1 MPDNSQRPTLIWPNK
16 DQYLIHNIAGGY
28 SFSWSDKDDEVAQF
42 TRTGTLGDGADNL
55 LIRGESGAVLRS
67 LAGGDLGDKTGQVK
81 LCYIDPPFNTTKK
94 FEHYSDRLPM
104 EQWLSFM
111 RQRLQ
116 LIRPLL
122 SPTGSIWVHL
132 DESTHHVAR
141 LLLDEVFG
149 ADRFVGEVYWQR
161 RTDRDNRSAF
171 SRVVD
176 VLLVYAADDPKAF
189 RAGRNLL
196 ERTDTSAYSNPD
208 GDPRG
213 PWMADNITAQAGH
226 GTPAQFYTLTTPAGR
241 VCELPTGRCWLYTK
255 PRFDELVADNRIWFG
270 ADGTGRPSVKRFLS
284 EVQDGLVPKNLWQA
298 CEVGTTTQA
307 KREIKA
313 LFPQAN
319 PFDTPKPERLL
330 ERVIHIATNPGD
342 LVLDCFAGSGTTA
355 AVAHKMGRRWITCE
369 LVDSTFDTF
378 VLPRLDKVI
387 SGEDSGGVSTTCDRR
402 VAQAPAVAGGGTIS
416 PQRAYEFQSVLRA
429 LVKEN
434 PHLRGDDTIRQLR
447 KATATRVEPGHAVW
461 FGGGGAQ
468 VYRQGTC

>member
-226 GTPAQFYTLTTPAGR
+226 GTPA
-241 VCELPTGRCWLYTK
+241 VLY
-255 PRFDELVADNRIWFG
+255 ADNACGPRVRA
-270 ADGTGRPSVKRFLS
+270 ADGPVL
-284 EVQDGLVPKNLWQA
+284 
-298 CEVGTTTQA
+298 
-307 KREIKA
+307 A
-313 LFPQAN
+313 L
-319 PFDTPKPERLL
+319 
-330 ERVIHIATNPGD
+330 H
-342 LVLDCFAGSGTTA
+342 
-355 AVAHKMGRRWITCE
+355 
-369 LVDSTFDTF
+369 
-378 VLPRLDKVI
+378 
-387 SGEDSGGVSTTCDRR
+387 
-402 VAQAPAVAGGGTIS
+402 QAP
-416 PQRAYEFQSVLRA
+416 L
-429 LVKEN
+429 
-434 PHLRGDDTIRQLR
+434 
-447 KATATRVEPGHAVW
+447 
-461 FGGGGAQ
+461 
-468 VYRQGTC
+468 

>member
-1 MPDNSQRPTLIWPNK
+1 M
-16 DQYLIHNIAGGY
+16 
-28 SFSWSDKDDEVAQF
+28 
-42 TRTGTLGDGADNL
+42 
-55 LIRGESGAVLRS
+55 
-67 LAGGDLGDKTGQVK
+67 
-81 LCYIDPPFNTTKK
+81 
-94 FEHYSDRLPM
+94 
-104 EQWLSFM
+104 
-111 RQRLQ
+111 
-116 LIRPLL
+116 
-122 SPTGSIWVHL
+122 
-132 DESTHHVAR
+132 
-141 LLLDEVFG
+141 
-149 ADRFVGEVYWQR
+149 
-161 RTDRDNRSAF
+161 
-171 SRVVD
+171 
-176 VLLVYAADDPKAF
+176 
-189 RAGRNLL
+189 
-196 ERTDTSAYSNPD
+196 
-208 GDPRG
+208 
-213 PWMADNITAQAGH
+213 
-226 GTPAQFYTLTTPAGR
+226 
-241 VCELPTGRCWLYTK
+241 CELPTGRCWLYTK